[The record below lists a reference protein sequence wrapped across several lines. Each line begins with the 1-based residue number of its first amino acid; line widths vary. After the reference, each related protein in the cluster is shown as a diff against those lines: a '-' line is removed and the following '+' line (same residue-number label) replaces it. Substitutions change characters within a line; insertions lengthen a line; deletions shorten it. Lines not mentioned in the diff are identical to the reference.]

1 MRRRAPDARARL
13 VPSPLTRAPRQAAT
27 VQCRASARASLRAA
41 GRHAATGTR
50 RLVDVTGASREAGRG
65 PAGPEGPT
73 GPSGPQGIPG
83 SQGLPGPTGP
93 EGPQGVPGPAGP
105 PGPPGRDGI
114 AGKPGAPG
122 ETGPAG
128 PPGPTGIAGPSG
140 PPGPAGPPGMIGP
153 AGPPGAQGA
162 QGPKGDPAISAMR
175 IRQVEQTCN
184 EDHEFAVTC
193 AADEIAVNAFCP
205 RKAPATLTSLREI
218 SCGTANGSAM
228 VALCA
233 K

>member
-1 MRRRAPDARARL
+1 
-13 VPSPLTRAPRQAAT
+13 
-27 VQCRASARASLRAA
+27 
-41 GRHAATGTR
+41 
-50 RLVDVTGASREAGRG
+50 
-65 PAGPEGPT
+65 
-73 GPSGPQGIPG
+73 
-83 SQGLPGPTGP
+83 
-93 EGPQGVPGPAGP
+93 
-105 PGPPGRDGI
+105 
-114 AGKPGAPG
+114 
-122 ETGPAG
+122 
-128 PPGPTGIAGPSG
+128 
-140 PPGPAGPPGMIGP
+140 MIGP

-184 EDHEFAVTC
+184 QDHECAVTC